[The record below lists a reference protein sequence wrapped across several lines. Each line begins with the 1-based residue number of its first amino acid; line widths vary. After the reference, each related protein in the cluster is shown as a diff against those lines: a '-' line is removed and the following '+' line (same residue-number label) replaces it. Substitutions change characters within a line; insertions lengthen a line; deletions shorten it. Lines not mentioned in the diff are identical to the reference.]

1 MWTTD
6 EETAKEWCNITRSK
20 LKVGDINL
28 AALLLLLLRLRVL
41 VSHEESEDYLSFS
54 CCHNEATVSVLLLT
68 RVYYRHPCVVWCGVQ
83 QWNSKR
89 RTGLQL
95 GLCMSSVCSCEGV
108 GDCCWLGT
116 DSHDDDDGNKLHVKE
131 HRCN

>member
-6 EETAKEWCNITRSK
+6 EETEEEWCNITRSK

-68 RVYYRHPCVVWCGVQ
+68 RVYYRRPCCVVWCAAVELEKKNRVTAGIMHVECMFMRGC
-83 QWNSKR
+83 W
-89 RTGLQL
+89 GLL
-95 GLCMSSVCSCEGV
+95 LV
-108 GDCCWLGT
+108 G
-116 DSHDDDDGNKLHVKE
+116 H
-131 HRCN
+131 